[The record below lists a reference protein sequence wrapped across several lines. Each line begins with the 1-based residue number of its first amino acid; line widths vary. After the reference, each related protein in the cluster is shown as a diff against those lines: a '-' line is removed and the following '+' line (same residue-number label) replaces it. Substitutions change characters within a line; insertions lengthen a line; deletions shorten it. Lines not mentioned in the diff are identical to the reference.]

1 MNEGQK
7 RPEFGR
13 RNLPKPAPPATARAA
28 SAPSSRRGK
37 TAEGMKKNAM
47 LAVAALSVG
56 GAGLLGVMM
65 FSGSDQPGPVA
76 AVSAPVQAAPPAPVA
91 QPVPQPAP
99 VAAPMPVAP
108 PPAATLQPAL
118 AAPPP
123 APLAAP
129 PVLPG
134 PRPPHPHGGLSQ
146 RRG

>member
-1 MNEGQK
+1 
-7 RPEFGR
+7 
-13 RNLPKPAPPATARAA
+13 
-28 SAPSSRRGK
+28 
-37 TAEGMKKNAM
+37 MKKNAM

-91 QPVPQPAP
+91 QPAP

-108 PPAATLQPAL
+108 PPAATLQ
-118 AAPPP
+118 PPP

>member
-13 RNLPKPAPPATARAA
+13 RNLPKPAAPTAARAA
-28 SAPSSRRGK
+28 PVSSSRRGK
-37 TAEGMKKNAM
+37 TAEGLKKNAM

-108 PPAATLQPAL
+108 PPAATLQP
-118 AAPPP
+118 PP

-129 PVLPG
+129 PVLPR
-134 PRPPHPHGGLSQ
+134 PRPPQAQSGPSQ
-146 RRG
+146 RRD

>member
-91 QPVPQPAP
+91 QPAPA
-99 VAAPMPVAP
+99 V
-108 PPAATLQPAL
+108 TLQPAL

-129 PVLPG
+129 PVLPR

-146 RRG
+146 RRD

>member
-13 RNLPKPAPPATARAA
+13 RNLPKPAAPTAARAA
-28 SAPSSRRGK
+28 PISSSRRGK

-91 QPVPQPAP
+91 QPAPA
-99 VAAPMPVAP
+99 AAPTPVAP
-108 PPAATLQPAL
+108 SPAATLQPAL
-118 AAPPP
+118 VAPPP

-129 PVLPG
+129 PVLPR
-134 PRPPHPHGGLSQ
+134 PRPPQAQSGPSQ
-146 RRG
+146 RRD

>member
-56 GAGLLGVMM
+56 GAGLLSVMM

-91 QPVPQPAP
+91 QPAP

>member
-76 AVSAPVQAAPPAPVA
+76 ALSAPVQAAPPAPVA
-91 QPVPQPAP
+91 QPAP

-108 PPAATLQPAL
+108 PPAATLQ
-118 AAPPP
+118 PPP

>member
-91 QPVPQPAP
+91 QPAP

>member
-13 RNLPKPAPPATARAA
+13 RNLPKPAAPTASPAA

-76 AVSAPVQAAPPAPVA
+76 AVSAPVLAAPAAPVA
-91 QPVPQPAP
+91 QPAP

>member
-91 QPVPQPAP
+91 QPAP

-108 PPAATLQPAL
+108 PPAATLQ
-118 AAPPP
+118 PPP